1 MTSSCSDMRIY
12 EKGFMFLG
20 DFIPFN
26 MVKNIERYNLEED
39 KSLLII
45 KFIYKL
51 SEPDSIVMCHVKGIF
66 EEITNLARIIINL
79 KYSFTGNDM
88 IPVYETDRVENYDFR
103 GELKYPIQVYR
114 VFI

>member
-26 MVKNIERYNLEED
+26 MVKNIERKNLDED
-39 KSLLII
+39 QALLII

-51 SEPDSIVMCHVKGIF
+51 SEPDSIVMCQVKGIF

-88 IPVYETDRVENYDFR
+88 VPVYETDRVENYDFR